1 MNNFLAS
8 MLTGIF
14 SLSLVTEAIYA
25 SPRIDDAQETR
36 SPNPSLTS
44 SSLTPLCFLFCI
56 FLTN

>member
-1 MNNFLAS
+1 

-36 SPNPSLTS
+36 FPKAIAAKETGMKEMGIMAERDNNRLSDGL
-44 SSLTPLCFLFCI
+44 
-56 FLTN
+56 